1 MVNEPL
7 LENSSVRQGYP
18 LPLGVSHDCEGINFA
33 IFSRHAL
40 AVTLLLFDSPSD
52 ETARISINLDPLM
65 NKTGDIWHIGLASKN
80 GALLYLW
87 QVDGPFIPQEGHRF
101 NGALAL
107 LDPYAMAL
115 VGTDCWDFGLCC
127 ENTRHDVKLITT
139 ATDGGYKP
147 KCLAQKIPFDWQG
160 DRSPNHAWSNMII
173 YETHVRGFTVHDS
186 SQVANPGTFLGI
198 VEKIPYLQSLGIT
211 AIELLPVQEFHENEL
226 PRNNPIDGTSLKNYW
241 GYSTVGFFAPKE
253 SYASRRYDGI
263 AVVEFKT
270 MVRALHQ
277 AGIEVILDV
286 VFNHTAEGNHLGPTL
301 SFRGL
306 DNAIYY
312 MLEEDK
318 TYYKNYSGTGNTLN
332 CNHPVVRDFILDCLR
347 YWVIEMHV
355 DGFRFDLASI
365 LGRDEMG
372 DLLANPPL
380 LERIAEDPVLR
391 GVKLIAEAWDA
402 GGAFQVGH
410 FQGVRWSEWNGR
422 FRDDVRRFWRGDSG
436 MNGALA
442 HRFCGSAD
450 IYQSNHKQPLHSIN
464 FITCH
469 DGFTL
474 VDLVSYAHKHNEDN
488 GENNSDGA
496 QDNFSSNYGEEGP
509 TENPDIYTVRQR
521 NIKNML
527 ATLLLSRGVPMLLGG
542 DEMCRTQR
550 GNNNAYCQDNEMSWY
565 DWRNSET
572 YEDIVDFTRMLI
584 SLRKRFWVFR
594 TPIFYDDSTV
604 HWFGNVFDKSP
615 DWQGCDGVLGCLL
628 NSSEERVEQFIV
640 LFNAS
645 DQAVHFNFTDTLDL
659 DNWKLFFDTSISS
672 DGEPRFENII
682 QSLGGENT
690 YKLSAKS
697 LALLANIDG

>member
-1 MVNEPL
+1 MTKKAAAGEANFG
-7 LENSSVRQGYP
+7 SGYP
-18 LPLGVSHDCEGINFA
+18 LPLGVSRDCNGINFSL
-33 IFSRHAL
+33 FSRHAT
-40 AVTLLLFDSPSD
+40 AVALLLFDKPEDESPH
-52 ETARISINLDPLM
+52 SIMKLDPVE
-65 NKTGDIWHIGLASKN
+65 NKTGDIWHVGLTLSDCQ
-80 GALLYLW
+80 LLYLW
-87 QVDGPFIPQEGHRF
+87 QVNGPFDPREGHRF
-101 NGALAL
+101 NGDLAL
-107 LDPYAMAL
+107 LDPYATAF
-115 VGTDCWDFGLCC
+115 VGTSCWDFSCC
-127 ENTRHDVKLITT
+127 CKHTIHTRRADLTCD
-139 ATDGGYKP
+139 AGYKP
-147 KCLAQKIPFDWQG
+147 KCLAQHKEFDWQG
-160 DRSPNHAWSNMII
+160 DCAPKHAWSDIII
-173 YETHVRGFTVHDS
+173 YEMHVRGFTVHDS
-186 SQVANPGTFLGI
+186 SQVTHPGTFLGV

-226 PRNNPIDGTSLKNYW
+226 PRTNPIDGTALKNYW

-253 SYASRRYDGI
+253 SYSSRRYDGA

-270 MVRALHQ
+270 MVRALHK
-277 AGIEVILDV
+277 AGIEIILDV
-286 VFNHTAEGNHLGPTL
+286 VFNHTAEGNHHGPTL
-301 SFRGL
+301 NFRGL

-332 CNHPVVRDFILDCLR
+332 CNHPIVRDYILDCLR
-347 YWVIEMHV
+347 YWVVEMHV

-365 LGRDEMG
+365 LGRDETG
-372 DLLANPPL
+372 ALLANPPL

-402 GGAFQVGH
+402 GGAYQVGH

-474 VDLVSYAHKHNEDN
+474 ADLVSYAHKHNEDN
-488 GENNSDGA
+488 SENNCDGA
-496 QDNFSSNYGEEGP
+496 QDNFSTNYGEEGP
-509 TENPDIYTVRQR
+509 TENPDIHTVRQR

-550 GNNNAYCQDNEMSWY
+550 GNNNAYCQDNEVSWY
-565 DWRNSET
+565 DWRDSEKHQ
-572 YEDIVDFTRMLI
+572 DIVDFTRILI

-604 HWFGNVFDKSP
+604 HWFGNVFDNSP
-615 DWQGCDGVLGCLL
+615 DWQGGDGVLGCLL

-645 DQAVHFNFTDTLDL
+645 DQPVHFNFTDTLDL
-659 DNWKLFFDTSISS
+659 DNWKLFFDTSIAS
-672 DGEPRFENII
+672 DGELHFEDNI
-682 QSLGGENT
+682 QSLRGENT